1 MIIHWIASFA
11 LALLLSPLLLGVIH
25 RTKAFFA
32 GRKGVPLFQV
42 YFDLWKLLQKGA
54 VYSVTT
60 TPIFRLGPA
69 VLLGST
75 LLAFLFVPLGKAPA
89 FLAFE
94 GDFILFVYF
103 LALGRFFMILA
114 ALDTG
119 SSFEGMGASREAQFS
134 VFTEAA
140 FVLSL
145 LVCSVEARSFSLNR
159 MVGVLSFED
168 WWLAADGRLLAAA
181 ALFCVFLAENA
192 RIPVD
197 DPNTHLELTMIHEVM
212 VLDHGGV
219 DLAFIVYAD
228 ALKLWLLG
236 ALLIHLVLPLGLGNF
251 WIGESLF
258 TAGLL
263 ALAVL
268 VGVIESTM
276 ARFRLRRVP
285 HLLMGA
291 CICAVLA
298 LVLVLR

>member
-1 MIIHWIASFA
+1 MILHRIVSFS
-11 LALLLSPLLLGVIH
+11 LPFLLSPFLFGVIH

-32 GRKGVPLFQV
+32 GRRGAPLLQV
-42 YFDLWKLLQKGA
+42 YCDLWKLLQKGA

-60 TPIFRLGPA
+60 TPLFRLGPMM
-69 VLLGST
+69 LLGSM
-75 LLAFLFVPLGKAPA
+75 LLIFLFVPLGRAPA
-89 FLAFE
+89 VVSFE
-94 GDFILFVYF
+94 GDFILVVAL

-140 FVLSL
+140 FILSL
-145 LVCSVEARSFSLNR
+145 LVCSIQAQSFSLTK
-159 MVGVLSFED
+159 MVGVLPISQ
-168 WWLAADGRLLAAA
+168 WWPIADVRFLSAAGLL
-181 ALFCVFLAENA
+181 CVFLAENA

-219 DLAFIVYAD
+219 DLAAVIYAD
-228 ALKLWLLG
+228 ALKLWFFG
-236 ALLIHLVLPLGLGNF
+236 GLLIHLLLPLNLRSF
-251 WIGESLF
+251 WTGEAFLI
-258 TAGLL
+258 AGML

-268 VGVIESTM
+268 VGIIESTV

-291 CICAVLA
+291 CACAVLA